1 MNKFARKVNEKREMI
16 KSNKKF
22 LILLVIFAAL
32 VIVVIALF
40 LTPKSEKKTEVINEV
55 DYTFNILKNSDF
67 ETGNFL
73 HWNIQFQSYSK
84 NFALVD
90 NLVKL
95 NGNFSC
101 NLTSESDTIHLSIAQ
116 KIENPPKDKKL
127 ILNGKVRTEYSN
139 AVFLSIELY
148 SKKDS
153 ILAVSL
159 SDTLRGTNDWAHL
172 TTWVRTI
179 NPELSYIVVKCNL
192 VGKGRAWFDDLE
204 MYPVDVEQKTF
215 IPIQR

>member
-1 MNKFARKVNEKREMI
+1 MNKFARKINEKVEMI

-22 LILLVIFAAL
+22 LISLVIFAAL
-32 VIVVIALF
+32 TIVVIALV
-40 LTPKSEKKTEVINEV
+40 LTPKSEKEEETINEV

-67 ETGNFL
+67 ETGNFS
-73 HWNIQFQSYSK
+73 HWKIQFQNSSK
-84 NFALVD
+84 YFALVD

-95 NGNFSC
+95 NGNFSG
-101 NLTSESDTIHLSIAQ
+101 NLTSELDTIEISIAQ
-116 KIENPPKDKKL
+116 KIENPPRDKKL
-127 ILNGKVRTEYSN
+127 ILNGKVRTEYST

-153 ILAVSL
+153 VLAISY
-159 SDTLRGTNDWAHL
+159 SDTLKGTNDWTHL

-179 NPELSYIVVKCNL
+179 NPELSYVVVKCNL

-204 MYPVDVEQKTF
+204 MYPVDIEQKTF